1 MKKVWE
7 KIWRKNVF
15 IGMAAAAVM
24 LQAGCG
30 GSSKYDN
37 STAAAEAKAPEM
49 AAGAEDVYLAENDY
63 AAEEGIETAAA
74 DGGETVSVASNRKLI
89 KDVYMD
95 VETGDFDKLLATVE
109 GRVDALGGYIE
120 NMNVHNGS
128 GAYGKSLKGASLT
141 IRIPKD
147 KLGQFVTEV
156 SEYSNVVSRSE
167 NTQDVTMQYVDLESH
182 KKALA
187 IEQERL
193 LELLERAETME
204 DIIAI
209 EERLSQVRYEI
220 ESMESQLRT
229 YDNLVDFST
238 VTLSISEV
246 EVLTP
251 TKEET
256 AWEKMSKGFVASMNS
271 LGKGLKNAFIW
282 FVICLPYLMFWA
294 VIVVAIVFIVRAVGR
309 RKAKKL
315 EKLGWKQDWRGKD
328 SWNRKQDWKG
338 QPGQQMNQEQ
348 QPGQQMNQERQP
360 GAGFHTGGRWSGQQ
374 GMDTGLEEGNRQ
386 GVDEN

>member
-1 MKKVWE
+1 MKTVWK
-7 KIWRKNVF
+7 KIWRKNAF

-24 LQAGCG
+24 LQTGCG
-30 GSSKYDN
+30 GSSSYDN
-37 STAAAEAKAPEM
+37 STAAAEAKATGM
-49 AAGAEDVYLAENDY
+49 AAGAGDVYLAENDY

-89 KDVYMD
+89 KDVYME

-120 NMNVHNGS
+120 NMNVNNGS
-128 GAYGKSLKGASLT
+128 AYGNSLKGASLT
-141 IRIPKD
+141 IRIPKE

-256 AWEKMSKGFVASMNS
+256 AWEKMSKGFVASLNS
-271 LGKGLKNAFIW
+271 LGKGLKDAFIW

-294 VIVVAIVFIVRAVGR
+294 AIVVVIVLIVRAMGK

-328 SWNRKQDWKG
+328 AWNRKQGWKG
-338 QPGQQMNQEQ
+338 QPGQRTNQEQQPGQQMNQEQ
-348 QPGQQMNQERQP
+348 QPG
-360 GAGFHTGGRWSGQQ
+360 AGFDTGGRRSGQQ
-374 GMDTGLEEGNRQ
+374 GMDAGLEEGNRQ
-386 GVDEN
+386 GMDEN

>member
-1 MKKVWE
+1 MKTVWK

-37 STAAAEAKAPEM
+37 STAAAEAKATDM

-63 AAEEGIETAAA
+63 VAEEGIETAAA

-120 NMNVHNGS
+120 NMSVNNGS
-128 GAYGKSLKGASLT
+128 GAYGNSLKGASLT
-141 IRIPKD
+141 IRIPKE

-156 SEYSNVVSRSE
+156 SEYSNVVNRSE

-238 VTLSISEV
+238 VTLSIREV
-246 EVLTP
+246 KVLTP
-251 TKEET
+251 TEEET
-256 AWEKMSKGFVASMNS
+256 AWEKMSKGFVASLNS
-271 LGKGLKNAFIW
+271 LGKGLKDAFIW

-294 VIVVAIVFIVRAVGR
+294 AIVVVIVLIVRAMGK

-328 SWNRKQDWKG
+328 ARNRKQDWKG

-348 QPGQQMNQERQP
+348 QPG
-360 GAGFHTGGRWSGQQ
+360 AGFNTGGRWSGQQ
-374 GMDTGLEEGNRQ
+374 GMDAGPEEGNRQ
-386 GVDEN
+386 GMDED